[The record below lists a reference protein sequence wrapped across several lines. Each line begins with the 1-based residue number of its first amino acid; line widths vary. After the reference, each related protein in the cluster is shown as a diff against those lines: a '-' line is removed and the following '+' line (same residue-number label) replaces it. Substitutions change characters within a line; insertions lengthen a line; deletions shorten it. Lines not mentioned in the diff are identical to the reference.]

1 MKLSKRSIIIISILA
16 VFVLFLAGILLA
28 ANSNKFSKY
37 TEVALYDL
45 NARQQ
50 KSIAEQLVKITNEK
64 GKVIPIRVIN
74 LDSTKPLSSQAKKK
88 FDLIITTMGQNTNDT
103 IKLISEKKSK
113 AISLPQTILEGTTI
127 SVKQSVVKNSNGNLK
142 AVPILLD
149 NYEIDIDRTILNQ
162 CGIKTISTWQD
173 IEKFALAAQKYAKS
187 PIVFAGGDSD
197 TFLGIIGALTE
208 AFSGKQAYDKVVETI
223 HKSIY
228 ENKDKD
234 FVPTQQ
240 DYENIIKSLSENEDS
255 PLFNALQVLIRWQR
269 LGLLNSEIFNMKQN
283 DVAAFMEAKL
293 APISFMTL
301 SQHREVEHNIIERYS
316 SIYFPS
322 ERTATS
328 RYFTAPM
335 IIAIPYSKSRNVA
348 TVITNLISSNGQEQI
363 GRSTGLAPVL
373 ASCRVADHQA
383 DDVRYWIAATNAPI
397 VPMGKAIFTDKK
409 TEDDFAKALG
419 SYIKYSNQ

>member
-1 MKLSKRSIIIISILA
+1 MKLSKRSIVIISLLA
-16 VFVLFLAGILLA
+16 VFVLFIAGILLA
-28 ANSNKFSKY
+28 VNSNKFSKY
-37 TEVALYDL
+37 TEVALYGL
-45 NARQQ
+45 NDTQQ
-50 KSIAEQLVKITNEK
+50 KAITTQLEKITNAK
-64 GKVIPIRVIN
+64 GKNIPIKVVALN
-74 LDSTKPLSSQAKKK
+74 NTTPLSSQAKNK
-88 FDLIITTMGQNTNDT
+88 FDIIITTMGQNANDT
-103 IKLISEKKSK
+103 LKLISAKKAK
-113 AISLPQTILEGTTI
+113 AIFMPQTILEGTTI
-127 SVKQSVVKNSNGNLK
+127 SVKQSVLKDSNGNLK

-173 IEKFALAAQKYAKS
+173 IEKFALAAKKYVKS

-197 TFLGIIGALTE
+197 TFLGIVGALTE

-228 ENKDKD
+228 ENEDKD
-234 FVPTQQ
+234 FVPTTQ

-269 LGLLNSEIFNMKQN
+269 LGLLNSETFNMKQN
-283 DVAAFMEAKL
+283 DVTAFMEAKL
-293 APISFMTL
+293 APIAFMTL

-335 IIAIPYSKSRNVA
+335 IIAIPYSKNKNVT

-373 ASCRVADHQA
+373 ANCRVADHQA
-383 DDVRYWIAATNAPI
+383 DDARYWIAATNAPI

-409 TEDDFAKALG
+409 TADDFAKVLA
-419 SYIKYSNQ
+419 SYIKFSNR